1 MINIPDENLILI
13 ANNNKL
19 YRDYANLVE
28 LGDESV
34 KRDGLFKINIHI
46 EEA

>member
-1 MINIPDENLILI
+1 MINIPYENLVLI

-19 YRDYANLVE
+19 HRDYTNLVE

-34 KRDGLFKINIHI
+34 KRDGLFKIAIHI

>member
-1 MINIPDENLILI
+1 MINIPDENLVLI
-13 ANNNKL
+13 ANNIKL
-19 YRDYANLVE
+19 FRDYANLVE